1 MGIRRPNHRAVKHSF
16 GDAVRMR
23 ARVRELESALR
34 PFARFSHESWD
45 KRDSVHDVFVPTTG
59 PVWLY
64 VGLGNKSIPH
74 LHTDAFETAR
84 RVLG

>member
-1 MGIRRPNHRAVKHSF
+1 MNHNF
-16 GDAVRMR
+16 GSVVLLR

-45 KRDSVHDVFVPTTG
+45 KRDPVLDVFVPVRG